1 MAPHPGDAVTS
12 PWHGANAHDKGGGS
26 LDAQGPWP
34 HFYSTRHRKPTPT
47 HLSDHLATA
56 SSPFLKSLSLGYY
69 FSYILPTGSN
79 SHKGTF
85 LLVGKLA
92 SPLGCFHGP
101 STPKADR
108 HPCRPILCLCTYY
121 GSSSTWGCMA
131 RLSDSPT
138 RRKTTRRQ
146 TQPHFSVIS
155 SLTKGLDLWLL
166 RTCSGEE

>member
-12 PWHGANAHDKGGGS
+12 PRHGANAQDKGGGS

-47 HLSDHLATA
+47 RLSDHLATA

-69 FSYILPTGSN
+69 FSCILPTGSN

-101 STPKADR
+101 STPRADK
-108 HPCRPILCLCTYY
+108 HPCRPILSACAPTMAAAAFGAAWLACLALLLDGKRPEDRC
-121 GSSSTWGCMA
+121 
-131 RLSDSPT
+131 
-138 RRKTTRRQ
+138 
-146 TQPHFSVIS
+146 
-155 SLTKGLDLWLL
+155 SLT
-166 RTCSGEE
+166 SP